1 MHIFKKLFV
10 VDRNFKMKEGILYR
24 KLDSKIQCVACI
36 RKCVLGE
43 GQIGFCGVRKNV
55 NNKLMLLVHSLPNAI
70 NVDPIEKKPLYH
82 FLPGCLSLS
91 IGTQGCNF
99 ACKFC
104 QNYDL
109 SQRKE
114 IIGVKLTPSQSVKM
128 ALDYG
133 CQSISYTYNEPTIFI
148 EYAYDV
154 GKLARKKGLAN
165 TFVTNGY
172 QTEEAIEL
180 MKKFLDAATVDF
192 KGNGNPQFY
201 LKYMSVPKEEE
212 IYQTLLM
219 MKEAK
224 FHIEI
229 TDLVVPK
236 IGDNLDDARKLVRW
250 IVENLGENTPVH
262 FLRFFPYYLLNNLPS
277 TPIEILEKHA
287 EIAKEE
293 GLKFV
298 YIGNVPGHPLENTYC
313 PSCGKIVIGRYGIR
327 VTYWY
332 LDDNFRCKNCK
343 HKLPIIGENL
353 KKRKQIREWKS

>member
-1 MHIFKKLFV
+1 MKEATLYKKL
-10 VDRNFKMKEGILYR
+10 DG
-24 KLDSKIQCVACI
+24 KIQCVAC
-36 RKCVLGE
+36 RRRCMLEE

-55 NNKLMLLVHSLPNAI
+55 RGKLRLLVYSLPNAVSI
-70 NVDPIEKKPLYH
+70 DPIEKKPLFH
-82 FLPGCLSLS
+82 FLPGSLALS

-99 ACKFC
+99 ACQFC

-109 SQRKE
+109 SQRRE
-114 IIGVKLTPSQSVKM
+114 IIGVKLTPRQAVRM

-133 CQSISYTYNEPTIFI
+133 CKSVSYTYNEPTIFI

-154 GKLARKKGLAN
+154 GKLVRKKGLAN

-180 MKKFLDAATVDF
+180 MKEFLDAATVDF

-219 MKEAK
+219 MKEAG

-236 IGDNLDDARKLVRW
+236 IGDNLEDARKLVRW
-250 IVENLGENTPVH
+250 IVENLGEDTPVH
-262 FLRFFPYYLLNNLPS
+262 FLRFFPHYLLNYLPP
-277 TPIEILEKHA
+277 TPIETLEKHV

-313 PSCGKIVIGRYGIR
+313 PSCGKAVIERYGIEI
-327 VTYWY
+327 VGWH
-332 LDDNFRCKNCK
+332 LDDNFRCKYCK
-343 HKLPIIGENL
+343 HQLPIKGEEFMRKKLENL
-353 KKRKQIREWKS
+353 KKESQNRE